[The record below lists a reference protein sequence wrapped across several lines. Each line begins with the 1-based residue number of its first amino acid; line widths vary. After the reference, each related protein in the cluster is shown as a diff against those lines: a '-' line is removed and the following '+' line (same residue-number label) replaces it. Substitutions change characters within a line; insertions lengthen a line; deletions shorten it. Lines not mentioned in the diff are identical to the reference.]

1 MLCLLVIGQQ
11 AQSLHL
17 INLLTEEG
25 SYTFYNHQLV
35 KQPGPKRTQP
45 TLVIRKFPADHR
57 LCVASIMEEYI
68 KRSAP
73 IGGQDKQL
81 FLSTI

>member
-1 MLCLLVIGQQ
+1 MLCLLVTGQH

-17 INLLTEEG
+17 MNLLTEEG
-25 SYTFYNHQLV
+25 SYTFYKNQLV
-35 KQPGPKRTQP
+35 KLSGPKRTQP
-45 TLVIRKFPADHR
+45 TLVIRKLPADHR
-57 LCVASIMEEYI
+57 LCVASIMEEYT

-73 IGGQDKQL
+73 VRGQDKQL